1 MAFPGV
7 VRDEPIDEVF
17 DGGGYAGWFLGGLP
31 RSSVDLNVITCV
43 FPRCP
48 NKMPKKPRFGGQ
60 KKTRRSGGKGG
71 IVGCLNRSANRY

>member
-43 FPRCP
+43 FLL
-48 NKMPKKPRFGGQ
+48 
-60 KKTRRSGGKGG
+60 
-71 IVGCLNRSANRY
+71 VD

>member
-1 MAFPGV
+1 MAVPGSYGWPSHV

-43 FPRCP
+43 FLL
-48 NKMPKKPRFGGQ
+48 
-60 KKTRRSGGKGG
+60 
-71 IVGCLNRSANRY
+71 VD